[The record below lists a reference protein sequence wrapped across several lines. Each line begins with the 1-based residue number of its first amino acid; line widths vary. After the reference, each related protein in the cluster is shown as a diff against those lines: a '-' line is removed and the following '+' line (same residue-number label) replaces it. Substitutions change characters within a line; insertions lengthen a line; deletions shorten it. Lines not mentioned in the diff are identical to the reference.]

1 MNSKELFAEV
11 ARKADTE
18 KKPIDAAV
26 SSRVSNT
33 LLDVIA
39 VGIQEGRYSALEVV
53 TWFAKELDK
62 RKGKPPILPR
72 AVMQTIAEPAPAPAP
87 ATNKKNKKK

>member
-11 ARKADTE
+11 AKKADTE

-26 SSRVSNT
+26 SSRVCHT
-33 LLDVIA
+33 LLDEVA
-39 VGIQEGRYSALEVV
+39 VGIQEGKYSALEVV
-53 TWFAKELDK
+53 TWFVKEIDK

-72 AVMQTIAEPAPAPAP
+72 PVMQTIAEPAPAPAS
-87 ATNKKNKKK
+87 NKKNKKK